1 MKQTL
6 GITSLLLLLPL
17 VLAGCGSD
25 EEGRQAVADAE
36 AEAEATVDGVVH
48 DIAAALD
55 SAFTSGSR
63 HFAIC
68 GDTYAPRGVILRS
81 SLNFES
87 TELGADEAV
96 TAAAQALEADGWQVV
111 RPENPAIVEGEK
123 GVLVVRVEVGPALV
137 AVKVSTECVETT
149 DDVARETQD
158 REVQDIVWKD

>member
-1 MKQTL
+1 MKRAL

-17 VLAGCGSD
+17 AFGGCGGD
-25 EEGRQAVADAE
+25 EEGQQAVAAVE
-36 AEAEATVDGVVH
+36 AEAEATIDGVVH

-55 SAFTSGSR
+55 TAFASGSR

-68 GDTYAPRGVILRS
+68 GDTYAPGGVILRG

-87 TELGADEAV
+87 TGLGDDAAIS
-96 TAAAQALEADGWQVV
+96 AAAEALEADGWRVL
-111 RPENPAIVEGEK
+111 RSEDPTIVEGEK
-123 GVLVVRVEVGPALV
+123 GVLAVRVEVGPALV

-149 DDVARETQD
+149 ADVARETQD